1 MINQNSLYCEL
12 QQIFYHFSNYHIK
25 IMLGN
30 FNAKFGRED
39 ILKLKIVNDSLH
51 QDSSDNGVRIVN
63 CVTLKNLV
71 IRSTMFLH

>member
-1 MINQNSLYCEL
+1 
-12 QQIFYHFSNYHIK
+12 
-25 IMLGN
+25 MLGN